1 MILKKQMWE
10 DPDHPTKLKT
20 VPANEKKPDYYA
32 RKMCNYFITVT
43 EVTKNL
49 SSVRFFLSL
58 IQECYLCFVG
68 QTENLREIK
77 DSAIEDFLESTKLI
91 PKFDAQKC
99 PVVKY

>member
-43 EVTKNL
+43 EVEKKSFKCTIFSIPNSGML
-49 SSVRFFLSL
+49 PL
-58 IQECYLCFVG
+58 LCG
-68 QTENLREIK
+68 TN
-77 DSAIEDFLESTKLI
+77 
-91 PKFDAQKC
+91 
-99 PVVKY
+99 